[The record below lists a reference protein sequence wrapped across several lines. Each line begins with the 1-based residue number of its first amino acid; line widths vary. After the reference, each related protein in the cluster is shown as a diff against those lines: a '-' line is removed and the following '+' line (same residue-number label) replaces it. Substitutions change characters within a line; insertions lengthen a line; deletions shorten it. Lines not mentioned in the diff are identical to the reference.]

1 MQHAVYPGSFDPI
14 THGHLDIIRR
24 GCQIFD
30 QLTVAVLQNPSK
42 IPLFSAAERME
53 MIRCATQEIAVRV
66 EISSF
71 DGLLVDYADRIGA
84 DVILRG
90 LRAVS
95 DFEFEFQLSLMNR
108 RLNPRINTIYLMACA
123 DLTYLSSGLVK
134 EIYALGGNVT
144 GLVPDCA
151 LLKLEEKRTSASREI
166 KECRIE
172 SSKED

>member
-1 MQHAVYPGSFDPI
+1 MHHAVYPGSFDPI
-14 THGHLDIIRR
+14 TNGHLDIIHR

-30 QLTVAVLQNPSK
+30 RLTVAVLSNPSK
-42 IPLFSAAERME
+42 TPLFSAAERIG
-53 MIRCATQEIAVRV
+53 MIREATRDMPRVIA
-66 EISSF
+66 IDSF
-71 DGLLVDYADRIGA
+71 DGLLVEYADRIDA

-108 RLNPRINTIYLMACA
+108 RLKPSINTVYLMACA

-134 EIYALGGNVT
+134 EIAALGGNVA

-151 LLKLEEKRTSASREI
+151 LSMLMKKMSRMQE
-166 KECRIE
+166 
-172 SSKED
+172 